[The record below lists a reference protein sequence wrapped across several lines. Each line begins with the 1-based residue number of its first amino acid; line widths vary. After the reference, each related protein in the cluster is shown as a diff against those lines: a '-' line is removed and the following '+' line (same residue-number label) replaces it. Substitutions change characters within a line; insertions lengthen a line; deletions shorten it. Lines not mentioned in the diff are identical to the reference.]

1 LSAPAARARE
11 LFPEGLLLIAT
22 QNPGKRREIVAL
34 LADLPIAVL
43 SPSAL
48 DQPLPPVSEDG
59 LTYEANARAKADSA
73 CRATG
78 LAVLADDSGLE
89 VLGLGGAPGVHSA
102 RFAGP
107 DATDAENNA
116 QLLARLAGAPATA
129 RRARFVCTAVLL
141 LPSGLAR
148 VTTGVVEGRIAEAE
162 RGGHGFGYDPL
173 FFYPPFGCTFG
184 EASDADKESVSHRG
198 AALRAMAAEIGSLL
212 AVRSDSGSC

>member
-11 LFPEGLLLIAT
+11 LFPEIKLLIAT
-22 QNPGKRREIVAL
+22 QNPGKLREITAL
-34 LADLPIAVL
+34 LADLPLAVV

-48 DQPLPPVSEDG
+48 DRPLPPVSEDG

-89 VLGLGGAPGVHSA
+89 VAGLGGAPGVHSA

-107 DATDAENNA
+107 TATDAENNRM
-116 QLLARLAGAPATA
+116 LLARLAGAPEAA

-141 LPSGLAR
+141 LPSGLVR
-148 VTTGVVEGRIAEAE
+148 VTTGAVEGRIADLG
-162 RGGHGFGYDPL
+162 RGQHGFGYDPL

-184 EASDADKESVSHRG
+184 EAGDADKESVSHRG
-198 AALRAMAAEIGSLL
+198 AAFRAMAAEIRSLL
-212 AVRSDSGSC
+212 GASADSGK

>member
-11 LFPEGLLLIAT
+11 LFPEIKLLIAT
-22 QNPGKRREIVAL
+22 QNPGKLREITAL
-34 LADLPIAVL
+34 LADLPLAVL

-48 DQPLPPVSEDG
+48 DRPLPPVSEDG
-59 LTYEANARAKADSA
+59 LTYEANARVKADSA

-89 VLGLGGAPGVHSA
+89 VTGLGGAPGVHSA

-107 DATDAENNA
+107 TATDAENNA
-116 QLLARLAGAPATA
+116 LLLARLAGAPEAA

-141 LPSGLAR
+141 LPSGLVR
-148 VTTGVVEGRIAEAE
+148 VTTGAVEGRIADAE
-162 RGGHGFGYDPL
+162 RGEQGFGYDPL

-184 EASDADKESVSHRG
+184 EAGAADKESVSHRG
-198 AALRAMAAEIGSLL
+198 AAFRAMAAEIRSLL
-212 AVRSDSGSC
+212 AVGASASPA